1 MFRSLLKLK
10 PLRASPSPPLTVHRL
25 SLLSLSTA
33 SSSPPPPPP
42 IVDALIRAHGFSPE
56 SALAVAHAVAPK
68 LAPDVDSCVAL
79 FKDRGFT
86 PSNIATILTR
96 FPEALLLKASNRL
109 EPKLELFE
117 GNGVSGGA
125 LVHVLVND
133 PYVLSR
139 SLELQLVPCFNC
151 LVKFFGTRGDVVS
164 HLLLKRGTWVLRA
177 FSDSMEAN
185 IDTLRR
191 HGVPDSSIAKM
202 MRLRPRTL
210 SRDTGQFCDIVDEI
224 KGMGFNPSSLLFVHA
239 IITMAGMKRPKWA
252 AKMAVLKK
260 FGWSDDQV
268 KAAFL
273 KQPNV
278 MGLSVEKMEKVLN
291 FFMKGLGW
299 KVDVLVAY
307 PTIFMS
313 SFENSIL
320 PRLTILL
327 TLVSDGLLKRKLV
340 PAGLVL
346 SESAFLSRFVRK
358 NSVKAPHI
366 LLMYQTKEVLPQFNV
381 VGDLSKRMVKG
392 GDQCL

>member
-10 PLRASPSPPLTVHRL
+10 PFRASPSPPLTVHRL
-25 SLLSLSTA
+25 SLLCLSTA
-33 SSSPPPPPP
+33 SSSPPP

-56 SALAVAHAVAPK
+56 SARAVAQAVAPK
-68 LAPDVDSCVAL
+68 LAPNLDSCVAL

-86 PSNIATILTR
+86 PLNIATILTR
-96 FPEALLLKASNRL
+96 FPETLFLKASNLL

-117 GNGVSGGA
+117 ENGVSGRA
-125 LVHVLVND
+125 LIHVLVND
-133 PYVLSR
+133 PYVLGR
-139 SLELQLVPCFNC
+139 SLKLQLVPCFNC
-151 LVKFFGTRGDVVS
+151 LVKFFGTREDVAS
-164 HLLLKRGTWVLRA
+164 HLLVKRGTWVLRA

-185 IDTLRR
+185 IDILRR

-202 MRLRPRTL
+202 MTVRPRTL
-210 SRDTGQFCDIVDEI
+210 SRDTGQFSDIVDEI
-224 KGMGFNPSSLLFVHA
+224 KGTGFDPSSLLFIHA

-268 KAAFL
+268 KAVFL
-273 KQPNV
+273 KQPKV

-291 FFMKGLGW
+291 FFMNGLGW
-299 KVDVLVAY
+299 KVDDLVSY

-313 SFENSIL
+313 SFENCIL

-327 TLVSDGLLKRKLV
+327 TLVSDGLLKRKSV

-346 SESAFLSRFVRK
+346 SESEFLRRIVRK
-358 NSVKAPHI
+358 NSVQAPHI

-381 VGDLSKRMVKG
+381 VGDLSKRMVE